1 MRRRA
6 VALTVKFRIVRFV
19 FLEDVVDGGQQHSG
33 NGDDGFLVAS
43 TLFEC
48 NIAISDFRELPST
61 DSTKGTLNKKR
72 LDVGSSP
79 TDSGS
84 FLLPGT
90 LVVLRHKTSPGAEM
104 LRGGEHGHIH
114 SDFRDNANRGKG
126 LDTRHRHTTIHL
138 ILSSQ
143 ALAHSFLSHVN
154 ELVHILR
161 KRLCLPISK
170 RYT

>member
-72 LDVGSSP
+72 LG
-79 TDSGS
+79 
-84 FLLPGT
+84 
-90 LVVLRHKTSPGAEM
+90 
-104 LRGGEHGHIH
+104 
-114 SDFRDNANRGKG
+114 
-126 LDTRHRHTTIHL
+126 
-138 ILSSQ
+138 
-143 ALAHSFLSHVN
+143 
-154 ELVHILR
+154 
-161 KRLCLPISK
+161 
-170 RYT
+170 

>member
-1 MRRRA
+1 MCRRA
-6 VALTVKFRIVRFV
+6 VALAVKFRIVRFV

-104 LRGGEHGHIH
+104 LRGGEHGHIQ

-126 LDTRHRHTTIHL
+126 LDTRHCHNKT
-138 ILSSQ
+138 Q
-143 ALAHSFLSHVN
+143 
-154 ELVHILR
+154 LR
-161 KRLCLPISK
+161 KIFLGGC
-170 RYT
+170 

>member
-6 VALTVKFRIVRFV
+6 VALAVKFRIVRFV

-61 DSTKGTLNKKR
+61 DSTKGTLNKKQ